1 MRLTRRASC
10 IKARAFQVEA
20 RCTPNKGGR
29 ITMRQIITKGLASIY
44 TDVPTLRPGT
54 VGAYALAFVSV
65 GVATALQV
73 AIDPYVVG
81 VSFITFAPAIMI
93 TTLIAGS
100 GAGLFCVVLSTAAAW
115 FFVLPPHLSFYTDRP
130 AELLALL
137 LFVLVAFFLVILTT
151 RMRFAVERE
160 QAEQAVRASKDRLQL
175 ALDAARLGSWQYDP
189 LRRASS
195 GDARANEIFDF
206 DIAEKEVVLE
216 EILRRVHPDDVE
228 RVRAAVATALDPVD
242 PKPFANEYRVRRGDG
257 QGRLGGNHGRARF
270 LGDPAQRQGLRLVS
284 IRHDR
289 YRSQGDP

>member
-1 MRLTRRASC
+1 MLYRFRALKMRILPLIHIA
-10 IKARAFQVEA
+10 
-20 RCTPNKGGR
+20 
-29 ITMRQIITKGLASIY
+29 
-44 TDVPTLRPGT
+44 VPTLRPGT

-65 GVATALQV
+65 GVATALRV

-81 VSFITFAPAIMI
+81 VQYITFAPAIMI

-100 GAGLFCVVLSTAAAW
+100 GAGLFCVVLSAGAAW

-137 LFVLVAFFLVILTT
+137 LFALVAFFLVILTA

-175 ALDAARLGSWQYDP
+175 ALDAARLGSWEYDP

-206 DIAEKEVVLE
+206 DIAEKQVVLE

-228 RVRAAVATALDPVD
+228 RDRKSTRLNSSHANISYAVFCL
-242 PKPFANEYRVRRGDG
+242 K
-257 QGRLGGNHGRARF
+257 
-270 LGDPAQRQGLRLVS
+270 
-284 IRHDR
+284 
-289 YRSQGDP
+289 